1 MVLKNAFLCLVAT
14 AAAAMLAP
22 AAFAEPA
29 GARSHDRAAVYA
41 ACLAEAKRP
50 LTHSPAY
57 RNGSMRDREVLANS
71 YVPAVRRDEALC
83 VQAEMSPSADTA
95 CEPAHGNAAL
105 DDHARRLGELCRAL
119 TALPR

>member
-1 MVLKNAFLCLVAT
+1 MLLRHAPSFL
-14 AAAAMLAP
+14 AAAALALSPAALAAP
-22 AAFAEPA
+22 AGTRLQGRVAL
-29 GARSHDRAAVYA
+29 YA

-50 LTHSPAY
+50 LNHSPAY

-83 VQAEMSPSADTA
+83 VQAEMSPSSDTA

-105 DDHARRLGELCRAL
+105 DDHARRLGALCRAL